1 MILLIPWV
9 GGKGKLLWLIRKL
22 APPHYSRFIEV
33 FGGGGTITLNR
44 PLRRRCMEVYNDFN
58 SNLTN
63 LFCCVKNRPMAM
75 LSELGFLPLN
85 ARDEFN
91 VLYKFF
97 SREEFTDDYL
107 NEELELTERYLSPL
121 EAAAIRRLMLERT
134 PRGDVRRAADYF
146 KLIRYSFSGGA
157 KAFAGKACDIRRF
170 FHLIWECARRLAGV
184 VIENK
189 DFEDLI
195 RQYDRDD
202 TFFYCDPPYYEAED
216 CYAVEFPKADHQR
229 LHNVLVNCMGYVMV
243 SYNDCK
249 YIREL
254 YKEFFIFRTTRPN
267 SMSQKAGSE
276 YVELV
281 ITNYDPRLHN
291 STKPWQFSL
300 FNQPV
305 ADEDD
310 GHYELIHEPEHP
322 LKGAS
327 ACA

>member
-1 MILLIPWV
+1 MKSFIPWV

-107 NEELELTERYLSPL
+107 NEELELTERYLPPPD
-121 EAAAIRRLMLERT
+121 AAAIRRLMLERT

-146 KLIRYSFSGGA
+146 KLIRYSFSGGG
-157 KAFAGKACDIRRF
+157 KAFAGKVCDIRRF

-216 CYAVEFPKADHQR
+216 CYAVEFNEKDHRR
-229 LHNVLVNCMGYVMV
+229 LHDVLLNCMGYVMV
-243 SYNDCK
+243 SYNDCE

-281 ITNYDPRLHN
+281 ITNYDPRLYN
-291 STKPWQFSL
+291 STKPRQLSL
-300 FNQPV
+300 FNQPIV
-305 ADEDD
+305 DGDD
-310 GHYELIHEPEHP
+310 GRYELIHEPEHP
-322 LKGAS
+322 LKGAP